1 MSSGIPCI
9 VSIHIG
15 CYKIW
20 QMVSSLF
27 VYFVALRYHR
37 RYFSHNETVQE
48 GTGGMKIWSAVLIK
62 FFNVP
67 SPSLILNHFIR
78 SFRETHF
85 SFKNCFAVDS
95 NLKYLR
101 WIVEI
106 KRHKPL
112 RHNGMTRNPNLEGIL
127 PYTSKSL
134 TLSFSYTVICHH
146 G

>member
-37 RYFSHNETVQE
+37 RYFSHNETVKE

-67 SPSLILNHFIR
+67 SQSLILNHLYSVLMR
-78 SFRETHF
+78 DSFSKIVFF
-85 SFKNCFAVDS
+85 SGIE
-95 NLKYLR
+95 LKHLR
-101 WIVEI
+101 WIVKI
-106 KRHKPL
+106 KRHEPL
-112 RHNGMTRNPNLEGIL
+112 RFNGITRKQKFRGYYAVYE
-127 PYTSKSL
+127 
-134 TLSFSYTVICHH
+134 
-146 G
+146 